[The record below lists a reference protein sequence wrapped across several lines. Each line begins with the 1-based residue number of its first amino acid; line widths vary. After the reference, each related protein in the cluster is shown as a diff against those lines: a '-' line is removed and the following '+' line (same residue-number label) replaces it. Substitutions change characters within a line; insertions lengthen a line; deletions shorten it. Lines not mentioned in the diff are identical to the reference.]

1 MPVRTEVRAL
11 AALLLAGVVS
21 HAAAEPPRWPTAEE
35 IELIRLHRPFPEA
48 REIEAQPVPRLPT
61 LPQELPRPELDVEG
75 LARKG
80 AEVRDAAR
88 SETTK
93 TTTLRVFVS
102 LSLPEPTLQR
112 LMDQAAASGV
122 PLLLRGLHRNSMRQ
136 TAERVRALLGTRNTG
151 VQIDPE
157 AFERFGITQV
167 PSFVLT
173 PASADESTCART
185 KTQCKTPE
193 DYIRVSGDVS
203 IDYALQHLLRARPHW
218 SETLPPSLR
227 ALRGAP

>member
-1 MPVRTEVRAL
+1 MRTEARGL

-21 HAAAEPPRWPTAEE
+21 HAAAEPPRWPTPEE
-35 IELIRLHRPFPEA
+35 MELIRLHRPFPEA
-48 REIEAQPVPRLPT
+48 REIEAQPVPRVPT
-61 LPQELPRPELDVEG
+61 LPQKPPRPELDIEG

-80 AEVRDAAR
+80 AEVREAAR
-88 SETTK
+88 SETPK
-93 TTTLRVFVS
+93 TTTLRLFVS

-136 TAERVRALLGTRNTG
+136 TAERIRALLGTRTTG

-157 AFERFGITQV
+157 AFDRFGITQV
-167 PSFVLT
+167 PSFVLA
-173 PASADESTCART
+173 PASADESSCALT
-185 KTQCKTPE
+185 QTQCKTPE
-193 DYIRVSGDVS
+193 DYVRVSGDVS

-218 SETLPPSLR
+218 GAALPPSLR
-227 ALRGAP
+227 TLQGTP